1 MIYIVDTNNKTF
13 YLTPENIN
21 FFFKKNQSYKTIIVV
36 NEIITFEIVNIHI
49 QKLIILNSTI
59 NNIHINKLKASKI
72 IYLFKP

>member
-13 YLTPENIN
+13 YLTPEKIN
-21 FFFKKNQSYKTIIVV
+21 LFLKKNQSYKTIIVV
-36 NEIITFEIVNIHI
+36 NEIINFEIVNIHI

-72 IYLFKP
+72 IYLFKS